1 MDDGRWTMDDGHWT
15 MDDGRWTMDDGRQTT
30 DDGRQTIDDGRIRD
44 LVGRPEARVA
54 ASFGGLG
61 ERVDRLIRVAQ
72 LVVFRAA
79 AASEETQPTDR
90 PNRRSI
96 EHSSLGGAKKGVAPP
111 AVVVDLGRF
120 VRPSVV
126 SSVSDRSARARERH
140 ERGAPRGPTSV
151 SISAIAGS
159 S

>member
-1 MDDGRWTMDDGHWT
+1 MDDGRWTMDN
-15 MDDGRWTMDDGRQTT
+15 GRWTMDDGRQTM
-30 DDGRQTIDDGRIRD
+30 DDGRIRD

-79 AASEETQPTDR
+79 AASEETPPTDR

-96 EHSSLGGAKKGVAPP
+96 EHSSLGGA
-111 AVVVDLGRF
+111 
-120 VRPSVV
+120 
-126 SSVSDRSARARERH
+126 
-140 ERGAPRGPTSV
+140 
-151 SISAIAGS
+151 
-159 S
+159 